1 MTDSTD
7 VLLVDEDT
15 ETLELAATFLERKGN
30 NIAAESETDPETAV
44 DRAVDEDFDCVV
56 SDYRMPELNGVELCR
71 AIREHEPLPFFLFTA
86 VSESELEDEGVVTGV
101 VRKGAGTGHYDELV
115 EQIETTVE

>member
-1 MTDSTD
+1 MADSTD

-15 ETLELAATFLERKGN
+15 ETLELAATFLERKGDH
-30 NIAAESETDPETAV
+30 IATESETDPETAV
-44 DRAVDEDFDCVV
+44 DRAVDEGFDCVV
-56 SDYRMPELNGVELCR
+56 SDYRMPGLNGVELCR